1 MFWVLIK
8 NDQNQTEG
16 VKSVHVCNVVL
27 SLLFFQI
34 HATLCKSLRQRLRWK
49 TWSLRWWHC
58 SRSCS
63 RPRASWTRRK
73 AWRRTCRTGWI
84 RRQRFQIEKCGTH
97 EAPVTSLT
105 CSPLAPLPSPPPLQM
120 PGFGAGRHDCQG
132 SAGGQTVGSV
142 GERPAEAADRE
153 RSGPDPDQAEEGC
166 RGRVRERG
174 REAAVLSCTTVS
186 GTSALS
192 WAALFHY
199 KSTLISLLT
208 TVFSLHVN
216 TKK

>member
-1 MFWVLIK
+1 MFWALIK

-84 RRQRFQIEKCGTH
+84 RRQRFQIEKCGTLRRLSRRWLVLH
-97 EAPVTSLT
+97 LPPSRHPHLSRCRDLELDVTTVKAQLGDKQSVQSENDRLK
-105 CSPLAPLPSPPPLQM
+105 LQI
-120 PGFGAGRHDCQG
+120 D
-132 SAGGQTVGSV
+132 SV
-142 GERPAEAADRE
+142 QAQIQIEQKKAAEDGWEREGEKP
-153 RSGPDPDQAEEGC
+153 
-166 RGRVRERG
+166 
-174 REAAVLSCTTVS
+174 SCTAAS

-199 KSTLISLLT
+199 KNTLISLLT

>member
-1 MFWVLIK
+1 MFWALIK

-84 RRQRFQIEKCGTH
+84 RRQRFQIEKCGTLRPLSRRWLVLH
-97 EAPVTSLT
+97 LPPHAHLSRCRDLEIDVTTVKAQLGDKQSVQSENDL
-105 CSPLAPLPSPPPLQM
+105 LKLQI
-120 PGFGAGRHDCQG
+120 D
-132 SAGGQTVGSV
+132 SV
-142 GERPAEAADRE
+142 QAQIQIEQKKAAEDRWERERE
-153 RSGPDPDQAEEGC
+153 RSSGTFLYRRFRDFSSF
-166 RGRVRERG
+166 
-174 REAAVLSCTTVS
+174 LSCFIP
-186 GTSALS
+186 L
-192 WAALFHY
+192 
-199 KSTLISLLT
+199 
-208 TVFSLHVN
+208 
-216 TKK
+216 